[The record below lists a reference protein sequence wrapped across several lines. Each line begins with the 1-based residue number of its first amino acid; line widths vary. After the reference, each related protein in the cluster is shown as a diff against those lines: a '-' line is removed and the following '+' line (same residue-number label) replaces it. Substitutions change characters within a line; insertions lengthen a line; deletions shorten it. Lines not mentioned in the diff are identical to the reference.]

1 MNQDRMTREAI
12 LSEIRR
18 TAQENGGVALGKKR
32 FLDATGIAESDW
44 SGRYWT
50 RWSDAVAEAGFV
62 VQSMNPRLPDVDVIE
77 AAAAIVRSLGHF
89 PTAAEIRLAASSNPD
104 MPSHNTFR
112 RFGGLGGLREALVRF
127 AQERADNELLS
138 KLGAAAS
145 IESLSG
151 EAEREPA
158 ELQEGFVY
166 LSKAGRRYKIG
177 RASSVERRHREL
189 AIQLPEPAEVIHR
202 IRTDDPAGIEA
213 YWHKR
218 FADRRLNGEWFALSA
233 SDVKVFRRRPRM

>member
-1 MNQDRMTREAI
+1 MTREAI

-18 TAQENGGVALGKKR
+18 TAQENAGIALGKKR
-32 FLDATGIAESDW
+32 FFDATGIAESDW

-50 RWSDAVAEAGFV
+50 RWSDAVAEAGFLA
-62 VQSMNPRLPDVDVIE
+62 QSMNPRLPDLAVIE

-89 PTAAEIRLAASSNPD
+89 PTAAEIRLAVSSRSD
-104 MPSHNTFR
+104 MPSHNTFG
-112 RFGGLGGLREALVRF
+112 RFGGLGGLRDAVVRF
-127 AQERADNELLS
+127 ARERGDNELLS
-138 KLGAAAS
+138 KLATPTSVESESGDAETQAAQQL
-145 IESLSG
+145 E
-151 EAEREPA
+151 
-158 ELQEGFVY
+158 QEGFVY
-166 LSKAGRRYKIG
+166 LIKAGRRYKIG

-218 FADRRLNGEWFALSA
+218 FANKRLNGEWFALTVQ
-233 SDVKVFRRRPRM
+233 DVKVFRRRPRM